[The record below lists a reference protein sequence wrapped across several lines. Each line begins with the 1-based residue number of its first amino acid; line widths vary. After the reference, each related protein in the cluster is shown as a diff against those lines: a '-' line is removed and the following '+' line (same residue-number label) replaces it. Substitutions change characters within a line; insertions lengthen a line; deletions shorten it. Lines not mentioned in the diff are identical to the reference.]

1 MDIASTLP
9 ALPFTNPVLIFFIV
23 LTIILFAPLLLNR
36 LRIPHII
43 GLIIAGIII
52 GPYGFGLL
60 ERDSSFQLFGNV
72 GLLYL
77 MFLAGLEMDI
87 NDFKKNKTQG
97 IVFGLY
103 TFLVPMIIGTFISY
117 YTLHFNWTTSILLA
131 SMYASH
137 TLVAYP
143 IVSRYG
149 VA

>member
-43 GLIIAGIII
+43 GIII

-87 NDFKKNKTQG
+87 NDFKKIKLKVLSLDY
-97 IVFGLY
+97 IPF
-103 TFLVPMIIGTFISY
+103 
-117 YTLHFNWTTSILLA
+117 
-131 SMYASH
+131 
-137 TLVAYP
+137 
-143 IVSRYG
+143 
-149 VA
+149 